1 MRGAPPHC
9 DSPGAGTVGL
19 LPRSSGPLVVLIT
32 FLLGGVIGAMMGSGA
47 SGNRYGVGF
56 VARHR
61 TMQWALPLRIDE
73 IGPFRCALWPHG
85 RMNGPGERMPELTVS
100 LLGPPRVEL
109 DGVPVTSCR
118 ASGFRQPTPLLLR
131 LVATLGHPRSLRQV
145 GALGAS
151 APTQGCS
158 AGRLP
163 TRRESMTFAT

>member
-1 MRGAPPHC
+1 
-9 DSPGAGTVGL
+9 
-19 LPRSSGPLVVLIT
+19 LVVRIT

-100 LLGPPRVEL
+100 LLGPPRVER
-109 DGVPVTSCR
+109 DGVPVEVDTR
-118 ASGFRQPTPLLLR
+118 KAIALLAYLAVNGQGQNR
-131 LVATLGHPRSLRQV
+131 DTLAGLLWPEYHQV
-145 GALGAS
+145 PDEL
-151 APTQGCS
+151 
-158 AGRLP
+158 
-163 TRRESMTFAT
+163 